1 VKRLRWPCLPDGS
14 FRAAAALLLAG
25 AVLPSLSDAR
35 SPPVPSGAPAASAH
49 DYRDDSFDYFVVG
62 DPGAP
67 RAARTELGLALM
79 GGGGNVDEAFRFI
92 ARRAGGGHLVVLGA
106 AGDPGYDPRD
116 GKYGPWF
123 AQRWGPVVSAE
134 TIIFHD
140 RRAAFD
146 PRVVAVLRGADGI
159 FLMGGD
165 QGNYIRYWKGT
176 PVQQMLDAHVRAGRP
191 IGGSSA
197 GLAVLGQY
205 SYGALDGGSMES
217 RTALADPFDPGMT
230 LEADFLHLP
239 WLDGVV
245 TDTHF
250 SQRCRLGRLSAFVA
264 RLAADHPAQRILGIG
279 VDERTALLVDADG
292 IGRIAAGSSGSAW
305 LLMPGKPARTLIKGQ
320 PLSIEDLRLLRV
332 DRSGSIDLR
341 THAVEHASAEASL
354 SIDHGKLTQE
364 SIASPIF
371 LRASA
376 PADESRLDD
385 GHRDTGRAGAGRPRQ
400 ATPAWLANA
409 SVDTNENGARRRR
422 IVRPG

>member
-1 VKRLRWPCLPDGS
+1 MPPQRLVHSPSLG
-14 FRAAAALLLAG
+14 RAAAALLLAS
-25 AVLPSLSDAR
+25 AVAPSLSDAR
-35 SPPVPSGAPAASAH
+35 PPPAPSAAPTASAH
-49 DYRDDSFDYFVVG
+49 DYRDNGYDYFVVG

-67 RAARTELGLALM
+67 RAAHTELGLALM
-79 GGGGNVDEAFRFI
+79 GGGGSVDEAFRFI
-92 ARRAGGGHLVVLGA
+92 ARRAGGGHIVVLGA
-106 AGDPGYDPRD
+106 AGDPGFDASD
-116 GKYGPWF
+116 GKYGLGF

-146 PRVVAVLRGADGI
+146 PRVIAVLRGADGI

-165 QGNYIRYWKGT
+165 QANYIRYWKGT

-197 GLAVLGQY
+197 GLAILGQY

-217 RTALADPFDPGMT
+217 RTALADPFDPGVT

-239 WLDGVV
+239 WMEGVV

-264 RLAADHPAQRILGIG
+264 RLGADHPAQAILGIG

-320 PLSIEDLRLLRV
+320 PLSIEDLRVLRV
-332 DRSGSIDLR
+332 DQGGSIDLR
-341 THAVEHASAEASL
+341 THAVAHASAETSV

-376 PADESRLDD
+376 PADESRRDD
-385 GHRDTGRAGAGRPRQ
+385 GRRDYARAGAGRREAGRPRQ
-400 ATPAWLANA
+400 ATASLAQR
-409 SVDTNENGARRRR
+409 ARAAL
-422 IVRPG
+422 VSSAG